1 MTLAGLARVVSLLEK
16 RMQNVLRIKQISRLR
31 VSLVAPLRWPLSAR
45 SVRLRQ
51 ARRTDSMRRRTMM
64 RGVWLLPRLFRV
76 AHRFRHRRRRTAEN
90 RRTVSDGNSQDW
102 EKI

>member
-1 MTLAGLARVVSLLEK
+1 
-16 RMQNVLRIKQISRLR
+16 MQNVLRIKQISQLR
-31 VSLVAPLRWPLSAR
+31 VSIVAPLRWPLSAR

-51 ARRTDSMRRRTMM
+51 ACRTDSMRRRTMM

-76 AHRFRHRRRRTAEN
+76 AHRSRLRRRRTEKN